1 MQYVCFFFNCIEK
14 VITFWNHVYVLKTN
28 PKACHAMTT
37 QCFSTIL
44 ITRSFQ
50 GKYYTRAWLN
60 GDDGRMLTC
69 GLTTFVL

>member
-1 MQYVCFFFNCIEK
+1 MYMFHKLI
-14 VITFWNHVYVLKTN
+14 LKL
-28 PKACHAMTT
+28 AMTT

-44 ITRSFQ
+44 ITRAFQ